1 MAKGR
6 NIEGKANRTHVKDLG
21 PRGAGHVKGG
31 KLGNTTIQTLM
42 SNYSEESTTPQASTT
57 TQK

>member
-21 PRGAGHVKGG
+21 PRGAVHVKGG
-31 KLGNTTIQTLM
+31 KLGNTIQTLM